1 MREQD
6 RQGVN
11 MSLQRVGSIA
21 CLFLGTFFLAAQ
33 ANFYPERVYKERSK
47 IKLNSGWTFYSEMR
61 GNAPAPG
68 NPYEVGYSDSSWTKV
83 SIPSSANY
91 DAPTKAEE
99 DKTVSGTGNCWYRKT
114 FTIPGAAQHTGKLFL
129 QFDGAMQTAT
139 VWLNGNLLGVHDNS
153 GYTGFQ
159 FDITNQAVPGNN
171 VLVVKL
177 NNDYSRAIPPGNAGD
192 NTGPDF
198 YLFSG
203 LYRNVWLVCT
213 DKCYIP
219 INGQQISIARKGSS
233 MTTPSKAYI
242 KIETPIKNEY
252 TTAKNVVIQYCIAYD
267 DVDRGFLLDSSVGSV
282 DAGQTTVFDK
292 TVSFDNPMLW
302 SPSNPYLYRLFTRVL
317 ADGAVVDDNVDRFG
331 VRWFTW
337 NPNENF
343 KVNDQTV
350 YLRGT
355 CMHQMFPWI
364 QNAATPSRFYK
375 DIKLAK
381 DMGAN
386 LIRCSHYPRDPSWY
400 NACDEMGMLL
410 LVEVPTWGVGKTSYP
425 DSFWT
430 RSAGCMDEM
439 IEVGYNHPSIMGW
452 GLFNEP
458 SAEFTGNITALNNQA
473 HRLDSTRLTYM
484 ASNRGD
490 LNIMKIPDMA
500 GLNYLTAVNITV
512 TPLPQRLMNTEFH
525 PGWTTSWTFR
535 GDVNDNLTK
544 IASAVWADW
553 QAVVADAKE
562 CGGML
567 WCHADYNSPVTK
579 NAMGAVDAYRI
590 PKNTYYLFRKNW
602 ANVPYDNDIPVTGT
616 ATALNIKA
624 DTNTLVADGADC
636 AFIYVTV
643 RDAAGKCIHTG
654 YGSTS
659 TTTANFTVTGGATV
673 FGGLAV
679 KVNGGK
685 CALLIRS
692 TTTPGPITV
701 SVSSAGLTGASTT
714 VTSVAD
720 AYSPDDYQFI
730 TPVISKAIPLILRNL
745 SFVQTGNLLRI
756 HTTSKVLTAKDIS
769 ILNMKGQ
776 NVAFSVVAKDRELL
790 VDTKKLASGPY
801 VLCIKNVLNDKA
813 CLKKFFISK

>member
-1 MREQD
+1 
-6 RQGVN
+6 
-11 MSLQRVGSIA
+11 MSSQRVFSIVW
-21 CLFLGTFFLAAQ
+21 LFLGTLFLAAQ

-47 IKLNSGWTFYSEMR
+47 IKLSSGWTFYSEMR

-68 NPYEVGYSDSSWTKV
+68 NPYEAGYSDSSWSKV
-83 SIPSSANY
+83 SIPSSATY
-91 DAPTKAEE
+91 DAPTKTEE
-99 DKTVSGTGNCWYRKT
+99 DKTITGGICWYRNK
-114 FTIPGAAQHTGKLFL
+114 FTVPATLKHTGKLFL

-153 GYTGFQ
+153 GYTGFK
-159 FDITNQAVPGNN
+159 FDITGKTVTGDN

-177 NNDYSRAIPPGNAGD
+177 DNTYNAAIPPGNTGD
-192 NTGPDF
+192 VFGPDF

-219 INGQQISIARKGSS
+219 INGQQISVVRKDST
-233 MTTPSKAYI
+233 MTTASKAYI
-242 KIETPIKNEY
+242 RIKTPVKNEY
-252 TTAKNVVIQYCIAYD
+252 ATAKNVVIQYCIAYGD
-267 DVDRGFLLDSSVGSV
+267 IDRGLLVDSSVGTV
-282 DAGQTTVFDK
+282 AAGQTTVFD
-292 TVSFDNPMLW
+292 TILSFDNPTLW

-337 NPNENF
+337 NPNESF

-350 YLRGT
+350 YVRGT

-386 LIRCSHYPRDPSWY
+386 LIRCAHYPRDPSWY

-410 LVEVPTWGVGKTSYP
+410 LVEIPTWGVGKTSYP
-425 DSFWT
+425 DSFWI
-430 RSAGCMDEM
+430 REPGCMDEM

-458 SAEFTGNITALNNQA
+458 AAEFTSNITALNDQA
-473 HRLDSTRLTYM
+473 HRLDSTRMTYM
-484 ASNRGD
+484 ANNNSG
-490 LNIMKIPDMA
+490 LNIMKIPDIA
-500 GLNYLTAVNITV
+500 GLNYITSANITV
-512 TPLPQRLMNTEFH
+512 TPLPQRLINTEFH
-525 PGWTTSWTFR
+525 PGWTTNWTFR
-535 GDVNDNLTK
+535 GDAKDN
-544 IASAVWADW
+544 IANIANSYWGDW
-553 QAVVADAKE
+553 QNVVADVKE

-567 WCHADYNSPVTK
+567 WCHADYNSPVNS
-579 NAMGAVDAYRI
+579 NAEGVVDAYRI
-590 PKNTYYLFRKNW
+590 PKSAYYLFRKNW
-602 ANVPYDNDIPVTGT
+602 ANVPYDYDIPVTGT
-616 ATALNIKA
+616 ATALKIEA

-659 TTTANFTVTGGATV
+659 TTTVNFTVSGNATA
-673 FGGLAV
+673 FGSTSM

-685 CALLIRS
+685 CAILIRS
-692 TTTPGPITV
+692 TTTPGTITV
-701 SVSSAGLTGASTT
+701 SASAAGLTGASTT
-714 VTSVAD
+714 ITSVAD
-720 AYSPDDYQFI
+720 TYNPYDYQFI
-730 TPVISKAIPLILRNL
+730 TPVIPREISPIVKNI
-745 SFVQTGNLLRI
+745 SFAQTGTVLRI
-756 HTTSKVLTAKDIS
+756 LTPIKKLKARDIS
-769 ILNMKGQ
+769 ILNIKGQ
-776 NVAFSVVAKDRELL
+776 SIAFSVVAKDRELL
-790 VDTKKLASGPY
+790 VDTKQLTSGSY
-801 VLCIKNVLNDKA
+801 VLCIKNALNGKA
-813 CLKKFFISK
+813 YLRQFFISK